1 MKMIDSYKT
10 TSKLRKKSVK
20 LYTSMTDKILFRKMS
35 YCSLMYYVLFE
46 RYIFIICFISVSE
59 WIILADIITVRIF
72 FSFELKL
79 FIMNLFI
86 YISDKL

>member
-10 TSKLRKKSVK
+10 TSKLRKKFVK

-86 YISDKL
+86 NISDKL